1 MTTESTDHRPT
12 GDQPTGDQPSGDQPV
27 DGVDRVRLLEFLST
41 QLPGLTEPITATLL
55 TGGRSNLSYAV
66 TTGDH
71 NWVLRRPPPGQLL
84 ATAHDMHREYR
95 VITALAGSAVPVPG
109 AVLFCQD
116 EAVIGA
122 PFYLMQR
129 MPGVAIRDL
138 NKLESMGPETVNGLI
153 FRLVDILAQL
163 HAVDPN
169 SVGLNDF
176 GRPAGYNERQ
186 LRRWSRQLAASM
198 TGDIPGLAELIDAL
212 GVAVP
217 PTTGAAIVHGDYR
230 LDNVLIDRPE
240 PDRPPVVTA
249 VLDWEMSTLGDP
261 LGDLALMLLYAR
273 RALPDADGRVPRSA
287 VSVAGHPTEEQLIQR
302 YVAGSGRD
310 VSGLSWFQAF
320 ACFKLAAILQG
331 VHFRYLR
338 GSYGRQSGFAGIG
351 DAVAPLVADGRNI
364 LKGS

>member
-1 MTTESTDHRPT
+1 MTTGLN
-12 GDQPTGDQPSGDQPV
+12 GDQSTGIDLG
-27 DGVDRVRLLEFLST
+27 RLLEFLST
-41 QLPGLTEPITATLL
+41 QLPGLAGPITATLL

-66 TTGDH
+66 VAGDH
-71 NWVLRRPPPGQLL
+71 SWVLRRPPLGQLL

-116 EAVIGA
+116 ETVIGA

-138 NKLESMGPETVNGLI
+138 DELEGMGPTTVNGLVL
-153 FRLVDILAQL
+153 RLVDILAEL
-163 HAVDPN
+163 HAIDPD

-176 GRPAGYNERQ
+176 GRPEGYNERQ
-186 LRRWSRQLAASM
+186 LRRWARQLAASM
-198 TGDIPGLAELIDAL
+198 TGDIPGLAELTDAL

-217 PTTGAAIVHGDYR
+217 PTADPAIVHGDYR
-230 LDNVLIDRPE
+230 LDNVLIDRQA
-240 PDRPPVVTA
+240 PDRSPVVTA

-273 RALPDADGRVPRSA
+273 RTLPDADGRVPRSA
-287 VSVAGHPTEEQLIQR
+287 VSVAGHPTEDQLIER
-302 YVAGSGRD
+302 YVASSGRD
-310 VSGLSWFQAF
+310 VSGLDWYQAF

-331 VHFRYLR
+331 VHYRYLH
-338 GSYGRQSGFAGIG
+338 GSYGQQSGFAGIG
-351 DAVAPLVADGRNI
+351 DAVAPLVAEGLRI
-364 LKGS
+364 LKGT

>member
-1 MTTESTDHRPT
+1 MTTGSADELRT
-12 GDQPTGDQPSGDQPV
+12 GDRSTGIDLG
-27 DGVDRVRLLEFLST
+27 RLQEFLST
-41 QLPGLTEPITATLL
+41 QLPGLAGPISATLL

-66 TTGDH
+66 ATGDH
-71 NWVLRRPPPGQLL
+71 HWVLRRPPLGQLL
-84 ATAHDMHREYR
+84 ATAHDMRREYR
-95 VITALAGSAVPVPG
+95 VITALAGTAVPVPA
-109 AVLFCQD
+109 AVLFCAD
-116 EAVIGA
+116 ATVLGA

-129 MPGVAIRDL
+129 VPGVAIRDL
-138 NKLESMGPETVNGLI
+138 DELERMGQATVNGLI
-153 FRLVDILAQL
+153 LRLVDILAEL
-163 HAVDPN
+163 HAIDPN

-186 LRRWSRQLAASM
+186 LRRWTQQLAASM
-198 TGDIPGLAELIDAL
+198 TGDIPGLTGLTDAL

-217 PTTGAAIVHGDYR
+217 QTAGPAIVHGDYR
-230 LDNVLIDRPE
+230 LDNVLIDRSAPGH
-240 PDRPPVVTA
+240 RPVVTA